1 MSEPP
6 TGVVGHSDRR
16 RRTLGHS
23 ASSDTR
29 RHRATT
35 TPLADAM
42 RADDDDDDDDGLDAH
57 RRVLG
62 VTREASIGD
71 VRRAFLEVAKRAH
84 PDVATMATMAT
95 TRGGGGGGGGAEVS
109 FRDAV
114 EAREVLVRSMVYASR
129 GGLGGASSSSSSSI
143 SMSFGAGAART
154 AGTPQTKA
162 YAAALAAP
170 AFVVA
175 AVVMFAFP
183 STKTYGHDR
192 EFVMGRVHGVMNVPV
207 NPWLKPEATRPAKTS
222 NEDRM
227 WRRVF
232 GGGERGG

>member
-1 MSEPP
+1 M
-6 TGVVGHSDRR
+6 GDG
-16 RRTLGHS
+16 G
-23 ASSDTR
+23 
-29 RHRATT
+29 
-35 TPLADAM
+35 
-42 RADDDDDDDDGLDAH
+42 DDDGLDAH

-62 VTREASIGD
+62 VTREATIGD

-84 PDVATMATMAT
+84 PDVVSSST
-95 TRGGGGGGGGAEVS
+95 TTTTTTTRGGGGRVGRGDASFRDAVEAREALVRSMMYASRGGGGGGGGAS
-109 FRDAV
+109 A
-114 EAREVLVRSMVYASR
+114 A
-129 GGLGGASSSSSSSI
+129 
-143 SMSFGAGAART
+143 FGAGAART

-183 STKTYGHDR
+183 STKTYGHGRD
-192 EFVMGRVHGVMNVPV
+192 EFAMGRVHGVMNVPV

-232 GGGERGG
+232 GGGERWGG

>member
-1 MSEPP
+1 
-6 TGVVGHSDRR
+6 
-16 RRTLGHS
+16 
-23 ASSDTR
+23 
-29 RHRATT
+29 
-35 TPLADAM
+35 
-42 RADDDDDDDDGLDAH
+42 
-57 RRVLG
+57 
-62 VTREASIGD
+62 
-71 VRRAFLEVAKRAH
+71 
-84 PDVATMATMAT
+84 
-95 TRGGGGGGGGAEVS
+95 
-109 FRDAV
+109 V

>member
-1 MSEPP
+1 M
-6 TGVVGHSDRR
+6 GDG
-16 RRTLGHS
+16 G
-23 ASSDTR
+23 
-29 RHRATT
+29 
-35 TPLADAM
+35 
-42 RADDDDDDDDGLDAH
+42 DDDGLDAH

-62 VTREASIGD
+62 VTREATIGD

-84 PDVATMATMAT
+84 PDVVSSST
-95 TRGGGGGGGGAEVS
+95 TTRRTTTRGGGGGVVRGDASFRDAVEAREALVRSMMYASRGGGGGGGGAS
-109 FRDAV
+109 A
-114 EAREVLVRSMVYASR
+114 A
-129 GGLGGASSSSSSSI
+129 
-143 SMSFGAGAART
+143 FGAGAART

-183 STKTYGHDR
+183 STKTYGHGRD
-192 EFVMGRVHGVMNVPV
+192 EFAMGRVHGVMNVPV
-207 NPWLKPEATRPAKTS
+207 NPWLKPEATRPAKAS

-232 GGGERGG
+232 GGGEP